1 MFFFQLCKLSTAKI
15 VILLLSTILSKYIF
29 FFRNDL
35 KKVVH
40 VTARHSE
47 NSLVSII
54 ASDLISK
61 LKFKCDITERDL
73 WKEPLVPYKIDHV
86 VAKFKIMDGK
96 GSEQDHETFEPV
108 RTLASELND
117 TDILILST
125 PLWNM
130 ALPYLVKQYID
141 IVIQP
146 GLYLFN

>member
-1 MFFFQLCKLSTAKI
+1 M
-15 VILLLSTILSKYIF
+15 ILLLSTVLSKYIF

-54 ASDLISK
+54 TSDLISK

-117 TDILILST
+117 TDLLILST

-146 GLYLFN
+146 GLYLYN

>member
-1 MFFFQLCKLSTAKI
+1 M
-15 VILLLSTILSKYIF
+15 
-29 FFRNDL
+29 
-35 KKVVH
+35 VH

-96 GSEQDHETFEPV
+96 GSEQDHETFKPV

-117 TDILILST
+117 TDLLILST

-146 GLYLFN
+146 GVYLFN